1 MVSRVFRERELRW
14 VRTAVEA
21 FEAAQGALPAAAADP
36 AQAARHQLVVE
47 RISGLTELARVGAH
61 LLEANHG
68 PKFWGWVQTL
78 VGDPRKSRAWLRRY
92 GAELHAV
99 G

>member
-1 MVSRVFRERELRW
+1 MGQIRYSWRLIMAPYEVMDYV
-14 VRTAVEA
+14 
-21 FEAAQGALPAAAADP
+21 AA
-36 AQAARHQLVVE
+36 HE
-47 RISGLTELARVGAH
+47 CAH

-68 PKFWGWVQTL
+68 PRFWGWVQTL
-78 VGDPRKSRAWLRRY
+78 VGDPRQSRAWLRRY